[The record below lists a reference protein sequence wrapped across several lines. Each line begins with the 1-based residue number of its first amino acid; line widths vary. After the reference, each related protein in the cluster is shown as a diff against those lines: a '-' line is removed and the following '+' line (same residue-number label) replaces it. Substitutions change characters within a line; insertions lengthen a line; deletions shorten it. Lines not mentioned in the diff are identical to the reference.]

1 MSGHSKWSKI
11 KRGKAITDAK
21 RGKIF
26 SKMARIISVAA
37 REKGPDPKF
46 NPSLRMAIEKAKEA
60 NMPNDN
66 IDRAIAKAS
75 GGDGDTTMEEFLYEA
90 YGPGGI
96 ALLIEGLT
104 DNKNRT
110 LTEIKNILN
119 KNNAKFVES
128 GGVKYLFQRK
138 GVIIVSNEQKNLGQD
153 NLELA
158 VIEAGAENIKLRE
171 DNTLEVHTPV
181 ETMEEVRNN
190 LERKNIPVESFS
202 LDWVAANEIEITSEK
217 TKEQIEK
224 LVDALEE
231 QDDVNEIYSNLK
243 SQLAVE

>member
-37 REKGPDPKF
+37 KEKGPDPKF

-66 IDRAIAKAS
+66 IERAIAKVS
-75 GGDGDTTMEEFLYEA
+75 GGGDDISLEEFLYEA

-96 ALLIEGLT
+96 AVLIEGLT

-119 KNNAKFVES
+119 KNNGKFVES
-128 GGVKYLFQRK
+128 GGVSYLFSRK
-138 GVIIVSNEQKNLGQD
+138 GVILIDKTVNSINSD
-153 NLELA
+153 DLEMA
-158 VIEAGAENIKLRE
+158 AIEAGAEDTKWQSEEKLE
-171 DNTLEVHTPV
+171 IYTTLDKLEKTK
-181 ETMEEVRNN
+181 NN
-190 LERKNIPVESFS
+190 LEEKNIIIESSS
-202 LDWVAANEIEITSEK
+202 LEWVAPNEIEVKDEK
-217 TKEQIEK
+217 IKNQIEK
-224 LVDALEE
+224 LFEALEE
-231 QDDVNEIYSNLK
+231 QDDINEIYSNLK
-243 SQLAVE
+243 N